1 MLPAELSP
9 KTSRVLLIGLLAVS
23 FAFRILWLDYPGR
36 VAILDEGYY
45 LSSAHN
51 ILGLEQ
57 LPGNPYPYARPGL
70 DPLIE
75 HPIAGK
81 LLIALSIRML
91 GDSPYAWRLPSA
103 IAGTLVILLVY
114 LLAHRL
120 TRRRSVSLAAA
131 TLVALDPMMLV
142 HSRIAMLEILVVA
155 LILAAL
161 YFYLCRRPVLAGVM
175 SALAVCV
182 KLTGAS
188 AILAIVAFEAG
199 RLLVGGATT
208 SRWRPKRVRSLTVA
222 TITTVVSVP
231 LLLWLLNSRAS
242 LFPDPFDNLR
252 YMYTHLAATFSFR
265 PPAAVLVPQSRP
277 WEWLMNS
284 GQINYLTQG
293 VLALR
298 GLYNPFLVFAF
309 VPVTAWA
316 AWLAFRRRAQTAM
329 MVLAIIAGCY
339 LPLIAGALQVPRPS
353 YLYYFLPVIPAIAIG
368 LPAMGASLRVPRAM
382 KIGYIVAAACAFA
395 YYFPFR
401 GWP

>member
-1 MLPAELSP
+1 VSSRY
-9 KTSRVLLIGLLAVS
+9 SRVLLIALLAVS
-23 FAFRILWLDYPGR
+23 FGVRALWLDYPGR

-81 LLIALSIRML
+81 LLIALSIRLL
-91 GDSPYAWRLPSA
+91 GDTPYGWRLPSA
-103 IAGTLVILLVY
+103 VAGTVVIWLVY

-120 TRRRSVSLAAA
+120 TRRRGVSLAAA
-131 TLVALDPMMLV
+131 TFTALDPMMLV
-142 HSRIAMLEILVVA
+142 NSRIAMLEIFVTA
-155 LILAAL
+155 LILAGL
-161 YFYLCRRPVLAGVM
+161 YFYVRRLPVLAGVA

-182 KLTGAS
+182 KLTGVS
-188 AILAIVAFEAG
+188 AILCIVAFETMRTLRNRILTRRWSVR
-199 RLLVGGATT
+199 RL
-208 SRWRPKRVRSLTVA
+208 RSLSVA
-222 TITTVVSVP
+222 IAVCTVSVP

-265 PPAAVLVPQSRP
+265 PPEAVAVPQSRP
-277 WEWLMNS
+277 WEWLLNVRE
-284 GQINYLTQG
+284 IPYLSQG
-293 VLALR
+293 VLQLR
-298 GLYNPFLVFAF
+298 GLYNPFLIFAF
-309 VPVTAWA
+309 VPVVAWA
-316 AWLAFRRRAQTAM
+316 AWLAARRGASAAF
-329 MVLAIIAGCY
+329 MVLAIVCGCY
-339 LPLIAGALQVPRPS
+339 VPLVAGSLLVPRPA
-353 YLYYFLPVIPAIAIG
+353 YLYYFLPVIPALALG
-368 LPAMGASLRVPRAM
+368 LATFGASVRLPRAATT
-382 KIGYIVAAACAFA
+382 GYLVAATCAFI